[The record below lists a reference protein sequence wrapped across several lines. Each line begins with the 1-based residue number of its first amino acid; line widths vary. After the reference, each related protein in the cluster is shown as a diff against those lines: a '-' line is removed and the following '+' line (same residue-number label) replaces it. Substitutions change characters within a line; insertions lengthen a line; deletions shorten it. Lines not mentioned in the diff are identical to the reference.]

1 MKPGMVYPNVKDA
14 LNSLKPNASLLQR
27 GEKTADALRARALAD
42 LASSIGGTHRQKTK
56 AYFSLHSS
64 VREAAELWGDR
75 GQRRAALRAKGLIA
89 RGYGAVP

>member
-1 MKPGMVYPNVKDA
+1 MKPGIIYPNVKDA
-14 LNSLKPNASLLQR
+14 IRGLKLGTQAYS
-27 GEKTADALRARALAD
+27 EKEDDAFRARHLAD
-42 LASSIGGTHRQKTK
+42 YACIIGGTHRQKTK

-89 RGYGAVP
+89 RGYEAVP